1 MKLHHTSGQWQLG
14 ALLALST
21 CVLWGILP
29 VALGIVVKKL
39 DPYTICWFRFLIAFL
54 SLGLYL
60 ARSKKLIM
68 PQQLPRNYWILL
80 GIAAVFLAFNYQFF
94 LTGLQKTSASNAEV
108 LIQLAPVFFGF
119 SSLIIFRE
127 KYNLLQWAGLATL
140 VAGLIAYS
148 HDQLQMLITSPHQ
161 YLFGN
166 FLLVLGALTWTIYAL
181 AQKQLLEKLPSSL
194 IMWFIYGICLLLFTP
209 TAKPWAIFQ
218 LNSVELI
225 LLIFSGFNT
234 LLAYGAFSE
243 ALEHLEASRVSA
255 ILAIT
260 PLVTLISVDLLS
272 LWFPAW
278 VKPEPITII
287 GIIGAILVVV
297 GAIATTMG
305 KQVKVKIEQ

>member
-1 MKLHHTSGQWQLG
+1 MKLHSTSGKWQLG
-14 ALLALST
+14 VGLSLCT
-21 CVLWGILP
+21 CFMWGILP
-29 VALGIVVKKL
+29 VALAIVVKKL
-39 DPYTICWFRFLIAFL
+39 DPYTVCWWRFFIAFI
-54 SLGLYL
+54 SLGIYL
-60 ARSKKLIM
+60 VQGKKLVI
-68 PQQLPRNYWILL
+68 PQQLPRNYWVLL
-80 GIAAVFLAFNYQFF
+80 GIAALFLAFNYQFF
-94 LTGLQKTSASNAEV
+94 LTGLKNTSASNAEV
-108 LIQLAPVFFGF
+108 LIQLAPVFFGLT
-119 SSLIIFRE
+119 SLIIFRE
-127 KYNLLQWAGLATL
+127 KYNLLQWMGVATL
-140 VAGLIAYS
+140 ITGLIAYS
-148 HDQLQMLITSPHQ
+148 HDQLQMLISSPQQ

-166 FLLVLGALTWTIYAL
+166 TLLALGALAWAIYAL

-209 TAKPWAIFQ
+209 MARPLTIFN
-218 LNSVELI
+218 LNGLELS